1 MKKTLIRAISFFLT
15 LSLLTGLLIPFASAI
30 EYEGVESMT
39 VDATAALLIDLDTDQ
54 VLYEQAAD
62 EQRYPASITK
72 IMTALLTLEAIGRG
86 ELDLNTEITVDAA
99 ALADI
104 TEDSSTANLQAG
116 EKITVKN
123 LLYCLLLA
131 SANEAANVL
140 AMAVSGDIPTFVELM
155 NQRAQEL
162 GMAGTHFVNP
172 HGLHNADHYSTAR
185 DMARLACAAVE
196 NETLVRMAST
206 RSVTIGGRTMTNHN
220 KLLNQI
226 EGCIGLK
233 TGYTMAAGRTLVS
246 CVERNGQRLVA
257 VTLQDG
263 NDWADHAALYD
274 YGFSTYPAK
283 LGASLGQTIQRVQVE
298 NGMSATVPLVAAD
311 SFAWPLAEGESL
323 ELDVELSGSLRAPI
337 RAGRRAGEAVFSVN
351 GKEVGRV
358 ALLYGADVAPRMES
372 ALSILKQGL
381 PG

>member
-1 MKKTLIRAISFFLT
+1 
-15 LSLLTGLLIPFASAI
+15 
-30 EYEGVESMT
+30 
-39 VDATAALLIDLDTDQ
+39 
-54 VLYEQAAD
+54 
-62 EQRYPASITK
+62 
-72 IMTALLTLEAIGRG
+72 
-86 ELDLNTEITVDAA
+86 
-99 ALADI
+99 
-104 TEDSSTANLQAG
+104 
-116 EKITVKN
+116 
-123 LLYCLLLA
+123 
-131 SANEAANVL
+131 
-140 AMAVSGDIPTFVELM
+140 
-155 NQRAQEL
+155 
-162 GMAGTHFVNP
+162 
-172 HGLHNADHYSTAR
+172 
-185 DMARLACAAVE
+185 
-196 NETLVRMAST
+196 
-206 RSVTIGGRTMTNHN
+206 MTNHN

-323 ELDVELSGSLRAPI
+323 ELDVELAGSLRAPI

-358 ALLYGADVAPRMES
+358 ALLYGADVAPRMAS

>member
-1 MKKTLIRAISFFLT
+1 MAIAEHISG
-15 LSLLTGLLIPFASAI
+15 SQEDFAKL
-30 EYEGVESMT
+30 MN
-39 VDATAALLIDLDTDQ
+39 ATAREIGMEHSSFANPNGLDH
-54 VLYEQAAD
+54 E
-62 EQRYPASITK
+62 
-72 IMTALLTLEAIGRG
+72 
-86 ELDLNTEITVDAA
+86 
-99 ALADI
+99 
-104 TEDSSTANLQAG
+104 
-116 EKITVKN
+116 
-123 LLYCLLLA
+123 
-131 SANEAANVL
+131 
-140 AMAVSGDIPTFVELM
+140 
-155 NQRAQEL
+155 
-162 GMAGTHFVNP
+162 
-172 HGLHNADHYSTAR
+172 DHYSTAR

-323 ELDVELSGSLRAPI
+323 ELDVELAGSLRAPI